1 LRFLVCRTPGQV
13 RLAQALRY
21 EVYCREKAWIQAD
34 TAEDEYEVDASDE
47 LAVHFLA
54 LDDAGTAMGT
64 SRYLLGS
71 AQELPAC
78 EHIDIQPLGLALER
92 VTEVSRL
99 ATRRSD
105 RSHDLR
111 VFLGLTRLMWH
122 WGMDHS
128 ISAWMAIADVPLYH
142 LLTRLRIPVVA
153 LAPSVD
159 YLGSECVPV
168 AYDMR
173 GTGAAL
179 YRCDPSVCPDDLHR
193 DRVASSGLYD
203 TTS

>member
-1 LRFLVCRTPGQV
+1 MVCKTARQL

-21 EVYCREKAWIQAD
+21 EVFCAEKQWIDSGTCSDQ
-34 TAEDEYEVDASDE
+34 TESDAYDDD
-47 LAVHFLA
+47 AVHFLA
-54 LDDAGTAMGT
+54 VDADGTAIGT

-71 AQELPAC
+71 CQSLPAAR
-78 EHIDIQPLGLALER
+78 HIDIAKLGLDPAR

-99 ATRRSD
+99 ATKPTKRSQD
-105 RSHDLR
+105 IA

-122 WGMDHS
+122 WGMENAIQS
-128 ISAWMAIADVPLYH
+128 WMAIADVPLYH
-142 LLTRLRIPVVA
+142 MLSRLRIPELAV
-153 LAPSVD
+153 APSVD

-179 YRCDPSVCPDDLHR
+179 YRRLEEDVTPEALH
-193 DRVASSGLYD
+193 AQLLPAAGL
-203 TTS
+203 